1 MSENN
6 FTDLPLI
13 SSIHNPTVRR
23 IASLYKSKERTS
35 TGLTIIEG
43 TKILQVALA
52 AGVIPE
58 EILFD
63 TTELTAES
71 QSLLHTAQQS
81 GSTLMPTSPEALSRV
96 SKREGPLELVA
107 TVKIPKLE
115 LPSLSLKSPALVLI
129 AEGIEKPGNLGVL
142 IRTAAAAAAD
152 AFIAVDAQANAF
164 DPSSVTAS
172 LGAVFT
178 TPVVDT
184 SLEECL
190 KWLKL
195 QSLPAFATSPQA
207 NKEIYYQKN
216 LTGSL
221 AFVIGNEHLGVS
233 PDWFDFGTPIQIPIS
248 PQMDSLN
255 GTTAAGIV
263 LFEALRQ
270 RNT

>member
-6 FTDLPLI
+6 FADLPLI

-23 IASLYKSKERTS
+23 IASLYKSKERAS
-35 TGLTIIEG
+35 AGFTIIEG

-63 TTELTAES
+63 TAKLTAES

-115 LPSLSLKSPALVLI
+115 LPSLSLKSPAIVLI

-152 AFIAVDAQANAF
+152 AFIAVDAQADAF
-164 DPSSVTAS
+164 DPASVTAS

-178 TPVVDT
+178 TPVVET

-195 QSLPAFATSPQA
+195 QSLTTFVTSPQA
-207 NKEIYYQKN
+207 KEIYYQKN

-221 AFVIGNEHLGVS
+221 AFVIGNEHRGVS

-270 RNT
+270 RNL